1 MNREADGPSQRA
13 DGGARQ
19 RYFLASALRRERD
32 RRQRR
37 VRIHRSGA
45 HRAAASA
52 LAGFSRAQP
61 PICVQP
67 PGLAQ
72 TKLALPQPTFIPLAG
87 QAAEP
92 QAHQLGGSEASRLA
106 VGGEP
111 DGADAV
117 KGEVGETAEEAVLRR
132 TRDFNVA
139 LRERPQDLQLWL
151 DFAAFQDEA
160 AGSAPGFRAPGTGCA
175 LPGDLGLFLVSS
187 PYMDL

>member
-1 MNREADGPSQRA
+1 MNREADGSSQRA

-37 VRIHRSGA
+37 VRIHRSGV
-45 HRAAASA
+45 HRVAASA
-52 LAGFSRAQP
+52 LAGFFRAQP
-61 PICVQP
+61 PISGLP
-67 PGLAQ
+67 SGLAQ

-92 QAHQLGGSEASRLA
+92 QAHQLRGSEASRLA
-106 VGGEP
+106 GGGEH
-111 DGADAV
+111 GADAV

-132 TRDFNVA
+132 TREFNVA

-160 AGSAPGFRAPGTGCA
+160 AGCAAGFRAPGTRFA

-187 PYMDL
+187 LYMDL